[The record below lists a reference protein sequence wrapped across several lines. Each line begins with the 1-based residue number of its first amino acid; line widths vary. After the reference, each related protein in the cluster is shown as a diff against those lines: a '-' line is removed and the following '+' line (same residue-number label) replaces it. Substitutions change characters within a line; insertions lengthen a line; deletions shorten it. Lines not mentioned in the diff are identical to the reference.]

1 MKQSR
6 FTAEQITKILEEAKP
21 YGASVEVARKYGVT
35 KSTLYAWKKKYGEMP
50 ATDVRR
56 MRDLEHENSKLKR
69 IVADQALDLVAYKEI
84 ASKKW

>member
-6 FTAEQITKILEEAKP
+6 FTAEQMTQILQEAKP
-21 YGASVEVARKYGVT
+21 YGASVEVARKYGIT
-35 KSTLYAWKKKYGEMP
+35 KATLYAWRKKFGDMP

-56 MRDLEHENSKLKR
+56 MRDLEQENSKLKR
-69 IVADQALDLVAYKEI
+69 VVANMALDLEGYKEI